1 MKSGRKV
8 QAWGM
13 GILLA
18 AGLLPAHG
26 EQFRGLR
33 TTDSTGC
40 HMTDGRSTAPTL
52 VTAVE
57 LYHDGVFPRER
68 SLKIIDVALA
78 SGCGIDEPDEVGS
91 TPLVAA
97 ILFNEPELVRLLLQR
112 GADPYRR
119 IVSPLKFTNG
129 LDAFGFLARM
139 QEKRPAENRQAIQTE
154 LERYRRER

>member
-1 MKSGRKV
+1 MKSGKKI
-8 QAWGM
+8 QAWSLGV
-13 GILLA
+13 LLV

-52 VTAVE
+52 VAAVE
-57 LYHDGVFPRER
+57 LYHDGEFPRER
-68 SLKIIDVALA
+68 GLQIIDVALSA
-78 SGCGIDEPDEVGS
+78 GCSIDEADDVGS

-97 ILFNEPELVRLLLQR
+97 ILYNEPELVRLLLQR

-119 IVSPLKFTNG
+119 ISSPKPYMNG
-129 LDAFGFLARM
+129 RDAFGFLALL
-139 QEKRPAENRQAIQTE
+139 QEKLPAENRQAVRAE
-154 LERYRRER
+154 LERYRQER

>member
-26 EQFRGLR
+26 EQFRGLH
-33 TTDSTGC
+33 TTDSSGC

-52 VTAVE
+52 VVAVE
-57 LYHDGVFPRER
+57 LYHEGVFPRER
-68 SLKIIDVALA
+68 SLQVIDVALSA
-78 SGCGIDEPDEVGS
+78 GCSIEEPDEVGS

-97 ILFNEPELVRLLLQR
+97 ILFNEPELARLLLQR

-119 IVSPLKFTNG
+119 MSSTKPYLNG
-129 LDAFGFLARM
+129 RDAFGVLQLL
-139 QEKRPAENRQAIQTE
+139 QEKRPAENRQALRTE
-154 LERYRRER
+154 LEHYRQKQ

>member
-1 MKSGRKV
+1 M
-8 QAWGM
+8 
-13 GILLA
+13 
-18 AGLLPAHG
+18 
-26 EQFRGLR
+26 
-33 TTDSTGC
+33 
-40 HMTDGRSTAPTL
+40 
-52 VTAVE
+52 TAVE

-68 SLKIIDVALA
+68 SLQVIDVALSA
-78 SGCGIDEPDEVGS
+78 GCSIDEPDEVGS

-129 LDAFGFLARM
+129 LDAFGFLVQM

-154 LERYRRER
+154 LERYRRSQ